1 MFLELEECELRE
13 LINLLEDS
21 ITSLRAELR
30 RTEDAQFKEWLRQ
43 RLALLE
49 RMLEHCLSA
58 PMGEK

>member
-21 ITSLRAELR
+21 ITSLRTELR
-30 RTEDAQFKEWLRQ
+30 RTEDTQFKEWLRQ
-43 RLALLE
+43 RLALQE
-49 RMLEHCLSA
+49 RMLDHCLSA